1 MHYLSHYYVEL
12 PNDNPLFVAALA
24 IPDLCS
30 GFSRLYNSII
40 KKSVLQLNELEPIQ
54 RGIEAHYA
62 GDKRFHASVLFAEYQ
77 RMLVAEFMHQGL
89 NRERLRLSVL
99 AHIGVEQLID
109 RQIVIQQP
117 EICATYYRLLYKADL
132 VMLSKYFDILL
143 PESAKK
149 RIFSLDLVRLSNAQF
164 ISLFGELHYL
174 VYGLNRTYQMVTG
187 IEFTEDE
194 KILMLSAMG
203 NIDATLRYSWK
214 GNFESLKPYEE
225 SRCTLNGIIAMF
237 SFSIFA
243 GRTEIQ

>member
-40 KKSVLQLNELEPIQ
+40 KKCVLELNELEPIQ
-54 RGIEAHYA
+54 EGIEAHYT
-62 GDKRFHASVLFAEYQ
+62 GDKRFHSSILFADYQ
-77 RMLVAEFMHQGL
+77 RLLINEFMSQGL

-99 AHIGVEQLID
+99 AHIGIELLID

-117 EICATYYRLLYKADL
+117 EICANYYSLIHKADL
-132 VMLSKYFDILL
+132 VMLSRYFDILL
-143 PESAKK
+143 PESAKTNFFARFNFFK
-149 RIFSLDLVRLSNAQF
+149 QRQF

-194 KILMLSAMG
+194 KKQMQRALS
-203 NIDATLRYSWK
+203 NIDAQMRYSWK
-214 GNFESLKPYEE
+214 EVLK
-225 SRCTLNGIIAMF
+225 A
-237 SFSIFA
+237 
-243 GRTEIQ
+243 